1 MELSSVDQAKYFKLR
16 SSCQA
21 FYDAA
26 KILWDNY
33 NKDSMEMIIPC
44 IVNTA
49 LCSELSL
56 KALLVESGCGF
67 EPGHKLYELFM
78 LLPKEV
84 QDDIFEM
91 FKCSRYKNLS
101 QEEILTKIKIV
112 SDYFYKVR
120 YISDFTIIIDVT
132 FAKELMET
140 LFAEKQ
146 YLCDIVVIVEGGFL
160 SKEEEIVRNQKDEA
174 TIQDMIKE
182 ANESFEKRKKR
193 KKRI

>member
-1 MELSSVDQAKYFKLR
+1 M
-16 SSCQA
+16 
-21 FYDAA
+21 
-26 KILWDNY
+26 
-33 NKDSMEMIIPC
+33 
-44 IVNTA
+44 
-49 LCSELSL
+49 
-56 KALLVESGCGF
+56 LVESGCGF